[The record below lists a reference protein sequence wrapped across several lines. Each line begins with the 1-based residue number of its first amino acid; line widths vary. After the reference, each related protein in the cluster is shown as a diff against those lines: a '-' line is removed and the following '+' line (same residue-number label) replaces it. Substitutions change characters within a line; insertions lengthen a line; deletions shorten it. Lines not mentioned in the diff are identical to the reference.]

1 MSEFK
6 IFTPE
11 QVNFIEKVTEFH
23 KAFKHLVNTVPTV
36 PPENVGVLRT
46 SLIHEENSELHCSL
60 YITGHHD
67 ESVYNPDMVAVLDA
81 LCDLQYVL
89 SGAIISFGLQ
99 DVFPS
104 AFMEVHRSNMSK
116 GCKTEEEMND
126 TRNHYMKM
134 GVATIA
140 EYQEESKLWFVYRKE
155 DKKLLKSIDYSPARL
170 KQLLDSFYTTTD
182 RV

>member
-36 PPENVGVLRT
+36 PPESVGNLRVGLIDEENKELFASLYT
-46 SLIHEENSELHCSL
+46 SLKELNTNYS
-60 YITGHHD
+60 
-67 ESVYNPDMVAVLDA
+67 PDMVGVLDA